1 MKSMPIYSKIWYSKV
16 YPIIITLVLTGA
28 STAYAEDINT
38 DSQIKLGEQ
47 LVKESCTKCHG
58 DSVYTRKNRLMN
70 SMAMLRSQ
78 VTRCRDNTNTLW
90 TDEDTEAVVQYLN
103 KKYYHF

>member
-1 MKSMPIYSKIWYSKV
+1 MKSLPFYSKINL
-16 YPIIITLVLTGA
+16 IIIAFVLA
-28 STAYAEDINT
+28 FAKVAYADDNKT
-38 DSQIKLGEQ
+38 DAQIKHGEE
-47 LVKESCTKCHG
+47 LVNESCTKCHG

-90 TDEDTEAVVQYLN
+90 TDEDTEDVVQFLN

>member
-1 MKSMPIYSKIWYSKV
+1 MKSLPYYSKIA
-16 YPIIITLVLTGA
+16 PIIFTITLAGA
-28 STAYAEDINT
+28 NAAYAEDIKP
-38 DSQIKLGEQ
+38 DSQIKLGEE
-47 LVKESCTKCHG
+47 LLKENCTQCHG

-70 SMAMLRSQ
+70 SMNMLRSQ

-90 TDEDTEAVVQYLN
+90 TDEDTDAVVQFLN